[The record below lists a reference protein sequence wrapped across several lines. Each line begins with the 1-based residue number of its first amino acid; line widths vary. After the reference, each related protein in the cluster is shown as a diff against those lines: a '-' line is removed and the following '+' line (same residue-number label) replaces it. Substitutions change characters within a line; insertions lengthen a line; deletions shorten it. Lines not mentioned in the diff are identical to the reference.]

1 MFFRYKNILLNN
13 QFNKRF
19 FSNNEC
25 NFNSNELD
33 SIKNMLKHIYI
44 MSTINYFITL
54 VILYRN

>member
-13 QFNKRF
+13 QLNKRF

>member
-1 MFFRYKNILLNN
+1 MFLRYRNILPKN
-13 QFNKRF
+13 QIKKRF
-19 FSNNEC
+19 FSHNC

>member
-1 MFFRYKNILLNN
+1 MFLRYRNILPKN
-13 QFNKRF
+13 QIKKRF
-19 FSNNEC
+19 FSHNC

-33 SIKNMLKHIYI
+33 SIKNMLKHIYF

>member
-1 MFFRYKNILLNN
+1 MFLRFKNILPKH
-13 QFNKRF
+13 QINKRF